1 VLPTGAGIRVDTH
14 VQPGTAISPYY
25 DSMIAKLIVH
35 APDRPA
41 AIELLDRALAKARIE
56 GVATT
61 VPLVRRILAEPAFI
75 AAPVTTRWLEQEFL
89 T

>member
-1 VLPTGAGIRVDTH
+1 
-14 VQPGTAISPYY
+14 
-25 DSMIAKLIVH
+25 MIAKLIVH
-35 APDRPA
+35 APNRAA
-41 AIELLDRALAKARIE
+41 AIELLDRALAKARIG

-61 VPLVRRILAEPAFI
+61 VPLVRRILADPTFA